1 MDVKYLF
8 NSKGE
13 WIAFRIGEYVY
24 DYDSDCI
31 GWIPYDNDDVVDLDG
46 DYLGTIFG
54 DRLYN
59 ILNKPLRGYNG
70 FKAYPGHLGYQK
82 FPGYVGYGELP
93 AGTRDVKI
101 KKRSWF

>member
-1 MDVKYLF
+1 MEVKYLF

-13 WIAFRIGEYVY
+13 WIAFIMGEYVY

-31 GWIPYDNDDVVDLDG
+31 GWIPYDNNDVVDLDG

-70 FKAYPGHLGYQK
+70 FKAYPKCPGYQK
-82 FPGYVGYGELP
+82 FPGYVEYGEVP
-93 AGTRDVKI
+93 PGTRDVKI
-101 KKRSWF
+101 KKNSWF

>member
-1 MDVKYLF
+1 MEAKYLF

-13 WIAFRIGEYVY
+13 WIAFTVGEYVY
-24 DYDSDCI
+24 DCDSDCI

-54 DRLYN
+54 NRLYN

-70 FKAYPGHLGYQK
+70 FKAYPKYPGYQK
-82 FPGYVGYGELP
+82 FPGYVEYEELP
-93 AGTRDVKI
+93 LGIMNVIIRKNLYI
-101 KKRSWF
+101 

>member
-1 MDVKYLF
+1 MEVKYLF
-8 NSKGE
+8 DSKGE
-13 WIAFRIGEYVY
+13 WIAFIMGEYVY

-31 GWIPYDNDDVVDLDG
+31 GWIPYDNNDVVDLDG

-70 FKAYPGHLGYQK
+70 FKAYPKCPGYQK
-82 FPGYVGYGELP
+82 FPGYVGYGEVP
-93 AGTRDVKI
+93 PGTRDVKI
-101 KKRSWF
+101 KKSVWF